1 MRAVSAP
8 NPVYPHE
15 SSRSHGLMT
24 PILLG
29 VVIALAAATVYLF
42 IQLDTLKTEMAKTR
56 EAVLNE
62 IGQLRETSSVSSQTA
77 KRRIEALQD
86 ELELARRQATMAVG
100 QAKEDAQKKVE
111 EVARRLESESKRA
124 QAQLGSQISEV
135 KAQTSAAQTQIGE
148 VSKEVGSVRTEVA
161 SAKSELDKTIAD
173 LKRVTGDLG
182 VQSGLIATNGKEIAA
197 LRALG
202 ERNIYEFRIQKTKQA
217 QKIADIL
224 IQLKKSDQKKNRFTI
239 DVVAD
244 DKRVEKKDKYI
255 NEPLQFYTLRA
266 RQPYEI
272 VVNEVGKDLI
282 VGYLSTPKV
291 MAAR

>member
-1 MRAVSAP
+1 
-8 NPVYPHE
+8 
-15 SSRSHGLMT
+15 MT